1 MSRQGFMLRCLC
13 RGAALLLLSSLAWP
27 QAATSQQASTK
38 IPSVGLPGRLTEVV
52 LPAPELE
59 VRARDAKD
67 PLVLRITRVA
77 PHGDAFRYD
86 FEYVGLEPGKYDLR
100 DALRHKDGTPISTES
115 GAKDAVPSIPVEV
128 QTILAAGIVKPH
140 PPQPVPLPSFGGYR
154 RLLIAAGVAW
164 LFGAF
169 LILFGWRKRQ
179 LARAAAEWKPRTLAE
194 RLRPLVESAVAGKLS
209 REERAQLELGL
220 VAYWRR
226 KLALE
231 DTEPALS
238 MVLMRDHAEAG
249 PLLKSLEAWLHMPVA
264 PVNVDLQSLLAP
276 YRNLPADAIPEID
289 AARAAVSSR
298 ATSATRR

>member
-1 MSRQGFMLRCLC
+1 MFRDLR
-13 RGAALLLLSSLAWP
+13 RVAALMLALALPLAAAP
-27 QAATSQQASTK
+27 QADSAK
-38 IPSVGLPGRLTEVV
+38 LPSVGMPGRLTEVV

-59 VRARDAKD
+59 VRARDPKD
-67 PLVLRITRVA
+67 PLVLRITRVSA
-77 PHGDAFRYD
+77 HGDAFRYD

-100 DALRHKDGTPISTES
+100 DALRHKDGTPIRIES
-115 GAKDAVPSIPVEV
+115 GAKDAVPSIRVEV
-128 QTILAAGIVKPH
+128 QSVLAAGVVKPH
-140 PPQPVPLPSFGGYR
+140 APQPVPLPSFGGYR
-154 RLLIAAGVAW
+154 TLMIAAGVAW
-164 LFGAF
+164 LVGAF
-169 LILFGWRKRQ
+169 AILFGWRKRQ

-194 RLRPLVESAVAGKLS
+194 RLKPLVESAVAGKLS

-231 DTEPALS
+231 DKEPALS
-238 MVLMRDHAEAG
+238 MVLLREHAEAG

-289 AARAAVSSR
+289 ASRAAVS
-298 ATSATRR
+298 TRR

>member
-1 MSRQGFMLRCLC
+1 MTRRGFMLRSLC
-13 RGAALLLLSSLAWP
+13 RVAALILLSTWAWP
-27 QAATSQQASTK
+27 QAANQPVDSTK
-38 IPSVGLPGRLTEVV
+38 IPSVGLPGRLSEVV

-67 PLVLRITRVA
+67 PLVLRITRVS

-100 DALRHKDGTPISTES
+100 DALRHKDGTPISTAS
-115 GAKDAVPSIPVEV
+115 DAQDAVPSIPVEV
-128 QTILAAGIVKPH
+128 HSVLEPGVVKPH
-140 PPQPVPLPSFGGYR
+140 APVPVPLPSFGGYR
-154 RLLIAAGVAW
+154 TLMIAAGAAW
-164 LFGAF
+164 LAGVF

-226 KLALE
+226 KLALQE
-231 DTEPALS
+231 TEPALS
-238 MVLMRDHAEAG
+238 MVLLREHAEAG

-264 PVNVDLQSLLAP
+264 AVDVDLQSLLAP
-276 YRNLPADAIPEID
+276 YRNLPADAIPEIEVT
-289 AARAAVSSR
+289 RAAAS
-298 ATSATRR
+298 TRR